1 MTTLDILHQDEHCV
15 AVVKPAGMMVHRH
28 RKAEPGEIALQTLRD
43 QLGQWVQP
51 VHRLDRPTSGV
62 LLFALSKEAV
72 ARFSLEFEERRA
84 KKTYL
89 ALIRGHLKKAQTVDT
104 PLERTGHRV
113 VGPDSEAAP
122 ELTALTRFTPLEAF
136 ELPIKV
142 HRYPTSRYALIR
154 AEPETGRFHQIR
166 RHLAGISR
174 PIVGDY
180 AHGDNRHNRFV
191 GKESGVE
198 RLMLHAA
205 ALTLTHPY
213 TGEALTLEAAPG
225 DDFAQVLAWMRSAA
239 AA

>member
-104 PLERTGHRV
+104 PLELQLHMEAMWTE
-113 VGPDSEAAP
+113 SE
-122 ELTALTRFTPLEAF
+122 
-136 ELPIKV
+136 K
-142 HRYPTSRYALIR
+142 
-154 AEPETGRFHQIR
+154 
-166 RHLAGISR
+166 
-174 PIVGDY
+174 
-180 AHGDNRHNRFV
+180 
-191 GKESGVE
+191 
-198 RLMLHAA
+198 
-205 ALTLTHPY
+205 
-213 TGEALTLEAAPG
+213 
-225 DDFAQVLAWMRSAA
+225 
-239 AA
+239 